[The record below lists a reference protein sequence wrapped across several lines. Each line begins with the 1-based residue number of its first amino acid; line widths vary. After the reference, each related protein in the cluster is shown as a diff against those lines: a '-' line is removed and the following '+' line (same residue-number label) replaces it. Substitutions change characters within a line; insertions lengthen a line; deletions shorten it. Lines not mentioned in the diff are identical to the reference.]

1 MYCRRPQC
9 TTVLPRVRPPPRGA
23 PSSMPRHQRHQIL
36 SVDAAPS
43 TPPNPRSD
51 PVARSQESLRRR
63 PAIIAPCAVLMSPP
77 SSPCSPAHHP
87 LPLAPEG
94 ITDHPDSP
102 SIWARD
108 RPRHP
113 RHAPRHPL
121 PSAPDGLRDG
131 RPRLTH
137 QIPLSHPAYPS
148 TIRPRPSNPA
158 PTGPGEDGTPA
169 PPRDPRVDSRA
180 VAAPD
185 CESYRPLGDVLVIND
200 NCLWANDS
208 WRNKNAGLDHIEQK
222 ILEIHKHWLWI
233 K

>member
-77 SSPCSPAHHP
+77 SSPCSPTHHP
-87 LPLAPEG
+87 LPSAPEG
-94 ITDHPDSP
+94 ITDHPGSP

-131 RPRLTH
+131 RPLLTH

-158 PTGPGEDGTPA
+158 PTGPGEDGTPTLNGYCFFG
-169 PPRDPRVDSRA
+169 RMVL
-180 VAAPD
+180 
-185 CESYRPLGDVLVIND
+185 CLQNPLFHFTMISFQLK
-200 NCLWANDS
+200 LPKQTKKLLS
-208 WRNKNAGLDHIEQK
+208 HRGLDD
-222 ILEIHKHWLWI
+222 
-233 K
+233 